1 MANTVFNGNDKKYDA
16 PDTFVIY
23 NDMRRLMSDLGN
35 IDDAKI
41 NDIDKLFYNAYKNG
55 LTYYPKFTKC
65 SDSMIPSYG
74 LKPYED
80 IYIINLFLDFK
91 KSINLPTINKIVE
104 KARTTP
110 LKIIFKEGQP
120 KEASIKY
127 NEFINLCRNMR
138 VNPNNMYTLIKYA
151 SDNALN
157 PTINYEDLPSGIDP
171 YEYIYIIVILLR
183 YVTVINEED
192 KEKILV
198 YCKGEINV
206 IELVNHMFKLTR
218 ESNTNAANKAVA
230 NKAAAN
236 KAAANKAA
244 ANKAVANK
252 AAANKAVANKAAANK
267 AVANKAVANKA
278 AANKAAANKAV
289 ANKAAANKAVA
300 NKAAANKAVA
310 NKAVAN
316 KAAANAQR
324 NTNDNENENNYPQ
337 RNATSNTIGARW
349 NAEEAV
355 RESFGG
361 SRKRKKHRRK
371 TRRLKMHRRKTHSHI
386 SF

>member
-236 KAAANKAA
+236 
-244 ANKAVANK
+244 
-252 AAANKAVANKAAANK
+252 
-267 AVANKAVANKA
+267 
-278 AANKAAANKAV
+278 
-289 ANKAAANKAVA
+289 
-300 NKAAANKAVA
+300 
-310 NKAVAN
+310 
-316 KAAANAQR
+316 AQR